1 MVNEIAN
8 YSYSQS
14 RYVAFNTIAA
24 DGSFGFVILF

>member
-14 RYVAFNTIAA
+14 GYVAFNTTHPLASA
-24 DGSFGFVILF
+24 DL

>member
-14 RYVAFNTIAA
+14 GYVAFNTIDRAGTLA
-24 DGSFGFVILF
+24 FVTL

>member
-14 RYVAFNTIAA
+14 RYVAFNTTTVAY
-24 DGSFGFVILF
+24 GGRFVILF